1 MNPSGYE
8 ALDDCRASVEALA
21 DDAVEWVTGEIV
33 SRYADR
39 PSISGTLGR
48 LPTRRDV
55 REQVSFLAAAAATP
69 MDGYFKDY
77 VRWLSAVQ
85 KSRGAP
91 WQTLGESLTL
101 LRAFFENRL
110 EPAMLSPVASMLDAG
125 LDALAEES
133 ERTQP
138 LYHAHLPESLPEVDA
153 LTQSLLRGDIAT
165 ARSLAL
171 RAFAERGDYVSIATR
186 LFQPALYKIGLLW
199 QNNEITVAQEHLAT
213 AIAQNVLAQLYP
225 SAAFA
230 PSSGRRALFAAVAD
244 NEHALGLRMVSD
256 AFELAGWSVQYLGA
270 NTPTEDL
277 LAQIGT
283 WRPELVGLSASLVQ
297 HLSELKRA
305 VSSIRDRFGA
315 ENPKI
320 IVGGIPI
327 NQIDGIWRWT
337 GADVW
342 GTDAGKA
349 VAAVS

>member
-1 MNPSGYE
+1 
-8 ALDDCRASVEALA
+8 
-21 DDAVEWVTGEIV
+21 
-33 SRYADR
+33 
-39 PSISGTLGR
+39 
-48 LPTRRDV
+48 
-55 REQVSFLAAAAATP
+55 
-69 MDGYFKDY
+69 
-77 VRWLSAVQ
+77 
-85 KSRGAP
+85 
-91 WQTLGESLTL
+91 
-101 LRAFFENRL
+101 
-110 EPAMLSPVASMLDAG
+110 MLDAG

-213 AIAQNVLAQLYP
+213 AIAQNVLAQLCP

-270 NTPTEDL
+270 NTPTEAL
-277 LAQIGT
+277 LAQIDA
-283 WRPELVGLSASLVQ
+283 WRPEVVGLSASLVQ

-305 VSSIRDRFGA
+305 VDSIRDRFGA
-315 ENPKI
+315 EAPKI